1 MSLLRSVALFLPFC
15 ALVLAQSPLGTI
27 TGTITDP
34 QGAGVEGVEVV
45 ARNTGTNQTFRGSST
60 GDGTYAISSIAVGP
74 YELTVS
80 HPGFK
85 RIQRTSLNSP
95 SRSARSPKASSSRR
109 KWPVSKPKTPPSAP
123 SSSSAASSSCRSTVA
138 TSSTW

>member
-1 MSLLRSVALFLPFC
+1 MSSLRFAAILLPFC
-15 ALVLAQSPLGTI
+15 SLVVAQSPLGTI

-45 ARNTGTNQTFRGSST
+45 ARNTGTNQTYRGSST
-60 GDGTYAISSIAVGP
+60 GDGTYSIPSVAVGP

-85 RIQRTSLNSP
+85 RIQRTSLNVEVAQRLRVDLALEIGQVTESVVV
-95 SRSARSPKASSSRR
+95 SAE
-109 KWPVSKPKTPPSAP
+109 
-123 SSSSAASSSCRSTVA
+123 VA
-138 TSSTW
+138 RV